1 MIKWLKEMLRMLTPT
16 LPQLPGKDEFVH
28 FQPEVQAA
36 QDDFQRYLREVEER
50 DKAARL
56 LGMQRQ
62 AEQAERDAARW
73 TGEPRC

>member
-16 LPQLPGKDEFVH
+16 QIPSADEFVH

-50 DKAARL
+50 DRAARL

>member
-1 MIKWLKEMLRMLTPT
+1 MISYLKDLIRGLFAASFPT
-16 LPQLPGKDEFVH
+16 SPEPYQPQ
-28 FQPEVQAA
+28 VQAA

-50 DKAARL
+50 DRAARL